1 MIYKG
6 LNRTG
11 EIETVKAHGGYDVA
25 EVYGSI
31 NYQNP
36 IFYSRKTLVG
46 TSPLTFKGLGQPL
59 KDYHIFGETVQ
70 DGTPSPD
77 YPVDV
82 QGVGK
87 YDYVSGKYYIPIS
100 GDTTEL
106 CDIHD
111 IDRGTLRCGIASIG
125 YHVST
130 SYLVNV
136 STQTSTP
143 NVILIPVK
151 SATTYQVKFK
161 TNNTVLRYS
170 DFIRVAFI
178 NELAEGAGAYDIYTW
193 QRTDNGDKLRNGKEY
208 YVTMTNTN
216 HRYLVVQSNL
226 SPFSLFDYFSIQ
238 EVLSVT
244 DIGSDPLYRIG
255 DYADEIGSDGTLTR
269 RNDIIDIL
277 ADTSKLSYVG
287 WFRKNT
293 SYEYRCFRFQRIT
306 GVRKGASNCFR
317 TYNTY
322 YDGLRGPG
330 EVTFLYADAY
340 FAINFSVPPYIDTVE
355 KCVQWLT
362 DIYESTGKKPVFVC
376 PISTPTTEQ
385 ATAQS
390 LPTLVGDNT
399 LSVGTTV
406 KPSAV
411 SITGHIKPT
420 GYGQLLDVND
430 VDIQD
435 STGDPI
441 FIQG

>member
-1 MIYKG
+1 MIYTG

-11 EIETVKAHGGYDVA
+11 EVQVIHTHGGGTVEA
-25 EVYGSI
+25 VYGGI

-36 IFYSRKTLVG
+36 IFYSNKTLTG

-70 DGTPSPD
+70 NGAPSPD

-82 QGVGK
+82 QGVGE

-111 IDRGTLRCGIASIG
+111 IDRGTLRCGIAAAG
-125 YHVST
+125 YHIST

-136 STQTSTP
+136 NTQASTP

-151 SATTYQVKFK
+151 SATTYQVRFK
-161 TNNTVLRYS
+161 TNNTALRNDY
-170 DFIRVAFI
+170 FVRVAFI
-178 NELAEGAGAYDIYTW
+178 DEFVNGAGAYDIYTW
-193 QRTDNGDKLRNGKEY
+193 QRIGNDNKLINDKEY
-208 YVTMTNTN
+208 YVTMTDTN

-226 SPFSLFDYFSIQ
+226 SQSGLFDYFSIQ

-255 DYADEIGSDGTLTR
+255 DYVDEIGSDGTLTR

-277 ADTSKLSYVG
+277 ADTSKLLYVG
-287 WFRKNT
+287 WFRKGT

-306 GVRKGASNCFR
+306 GVRKGASNCFL
-317 TYNTY
+317 THNTY
-322 YDGLRGPG
+322 YDGFRGPG
-330 EVTFLYADAY
+330 EVTFLYADQY

-355 KCVQWLT
+355 KCIQWLT
-362 DIYESTGKKPVFVC
+362 DIYESTGKRPVFVC

-385 ATAQS
+385 VTVPS
-390 LPTLVGDNT
+390 ISTLVGDNT
-399 LSVGTTV
+399 LSVDTTV

-411 SITGHIKPT
+411 SITGNIKPT
-420 GYGQLLDVND
+420 GYGQLLDVNY

-435 STGDPI
+435 RTGEPI
-441 FIQG
+441 FIHG